1 MRSATDFLPWR
12 IIEFMNLEITKSL
25 NFGSGLTSR
34 LSALCRR
41 DMCFL
46 PQPQTCFIQLH
57 LGPPCAALL
66 KAAVGGDDLCKKAHY
81 LGLLAPYLER
91 LCFRSA
97 TPWVSSTPRMM

>member
-1 MRSATDFLPWR
+1 MRSATDFLPCR
-12 IIEFMNLEITKSL
+12 ITEFMNLEITKSL

-46 PQPQTCFIQLH
+46 PQPVKLASSS
-57 LGPPCAALL
+57 LRPVPLARAS
-66 KAAVGGDDLCKKAHY
+66 VGGDDLCKKAHY

-91 LCFRSA
+91 LCLRSA
-97 TPWVSSTPRMM
+97 TPWVSS